1 MGKKIE
7 ILVDVF
13 KNAETMLKV
22 VDKVANTLS
31 DIVEMLE
38 LDEYHSEVLPEQKA
52 QFIAA
57 CHKQGKKVIMIG
69 DGVNDAPALS
79 ESDCGIAISDG
90 AAIARE
96 IADVTISADS
106 LWQIVILNEVSRALM
121 KRISSNYRFIVSF
134 NSALIALG
142 VLGILTPS
150 SSALLHNGSTIIT
163 GLRSMTELLPEEK
176 KQSFQA

>member
-1 MGKKIE
+1 MASEKDITE
-7 ILVDVF
+7 
-13 KNAETMLKV
+13 A
-22 VDKVANTLS
+22 VDKYTVFGRVTPKQKQLIVRALQKQKHTVAMT
-31 DIVEMLE
+31 
-38 LDEYHSEVLPEQKA
+38 
-52 QFIAA
+52 
-57 CHKQGKKVIMIG
+57 G

>member
-1 MGKKIE
+1 MGLRVCMMTGDNEKTAHRI
-7 ILVDVF
+7 
-13 KNAETMLKV
+13 A
-22 VDKVANTLS
+22 
-31 DIVEMLE
+31 EMLE

>member
-1 MGKKIE
+1 MT
-7 ILVDVF
+7 VPS
-13 KNAETMLKV
+13 
-22 VDKVANTLS
+22 KVANTLS

-106 LWQIVILNEVSRALM
+106 LWQIVILNEVRRALM

-134 NSALIALG
+134 ENFSG
-142 VLGILTPS
+142 
-150 SSALLHNGSTIIT
+150 TI
-163 GLRSMTELLPEEK
+163 GR
-176 KQSFQA
+176 